1 MITVEKNR
9 YTYDDYAKL
18 PEGTPY
24 QLIEGELVMT
34 PAPSPFHQIV
44 QSNILLELGVW
55 VKERNLGR
63 VLTSPIDVYL
73 SDTETYQPDIIFIST
88 SHRNIIGEKR
98 IEGAP
103 DLVVEILS
111 PTTGYYDLTHKKR
124 VYAERGVK
132 EYWVVDP
139 VEKTFDVWENMAG
152 DFRLISSARG
162 EGTVRSSLLKGFEI
176 TLANVFEF

>member
-1 MITVEKNR
+1 MITVEKNK

-18 PEGTPY
+18 PESAPY

-44 QSNILLELGVW
+44 QSNIWLELGVW
-55 VKERNLGR
+55 VRQRNLGR
-63 VLTSPIDVYL
+63 VLASPIDVYL
-73 SDTETYQPDIIFIST
+73 SEKETYQPDIIFIST
-88 SHRNIIGEKR
+88 SRRNIIGEKK

-124 VYAERGVK
+124 MYAESGVK

-139 VEKTFDVWENMAG
+139 VEKTFEVWENVGG
-152 DFRLISSARG
+152 DFRLISSARAQG
-162 EGTVRSSLLKGFEI
+162 AVRSKLLEGFEI
-176 TLANVFEF
+176 TLAKVLEV